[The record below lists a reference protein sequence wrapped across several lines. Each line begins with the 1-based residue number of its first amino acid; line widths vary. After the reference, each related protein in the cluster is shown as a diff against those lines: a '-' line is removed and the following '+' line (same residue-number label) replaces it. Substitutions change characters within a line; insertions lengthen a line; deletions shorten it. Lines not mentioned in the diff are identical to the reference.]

1 MDNYKIKLD
10 RRVLKQLGSQLY
22 GDTPSVIAELVANSY
37 DADANNVWITIDT
50 INNNVI
56 VEDDGKGMSA
66 TDINKS
72 FLNIGYDKRSNNG
85 LTDGGRKIMGR
96 KGIGKLATFSLT
108 NTVRVLSS
116 KNKKKAGCVLDFKKI
131 TEENGQP
138 IAVNPN
144 DFEFAFDRLSSK
156 GSGTRLELIGVKKKI
171 TVSYRFIVSKLIR
184 TFDVNDTDFSIH
196 IRKNSD
202 AFRTLARTELDYFS
216 IMDTIITIGQSFDK
230 KCKEVKNNPIPERY
244 KLISTYRDYIAAQP
258 PKSKRA
264 LSNLPYEIE
273 VENKNGDPVT
283 VDFTICGWIGTVSS
297 LPELRALENAHV
309 EFEEDEDKITINDNR
324 ISLYSRGKLG
334 EYDILSKIKNNRNSE
349 AYVIGELYVDIFEQ
363 DGLADMA
370 ISNRRGYEENDP
382 RYVEVIKIAKR
393 LLGYIVGQKDTVNK
407 RRKDDEEEAENEQI
421 KKKFWSNPQ
430 TREILNRH
438 LSDDEKQAVQNENLQ
453 FTRAVSGG
461 RKTKKIFISHKEC
474 HKLYGDFIVAV
485 LEKYG
490 VDVKSTVI
498 FTADRRLGVPQGQDI
513 YDYLKDCFRE
523 DLMVIFLFSKAF
535 YDSNIC
541 ISEAGAAWATNQN
554 CLNVII
560 DIGFGDIDRP
570 SNNALSSIKFKN
582 IHSDEQ
588 ITTLEEF
595 FKAIITVGLDMECDS
610 QKLTSALNSVLSYPQ
625 YADEHIDNPSIFY
638 PTRKFLPSPTCK
650 KCKNQ
655 MHLGMKNG
663 KVKYLCSN
671 VSCKESMEV
680 QIE

>member
-1 MDNYKIKLD
+1 
-10 RRVLKQLGSQLY
+10 
-22 GDTPSVIAELVANSY
+22 
-37 DADANNVWITIDT
+37 
-50 INNNVI
+50 
-56 VEDDGKGMSA
+56 
-66 TDINKS
+66 
-72 FLNIGYDKRSNNG
+72 
-85 LTDGGRKIMGR
+85 
-96 KGIGKLATFSLT
+96 
-108 NTVRVLSS
+108 
-116 KNKKKAGCVLDFKKI
+116 
-131 TEENGQP
+131 
-138 IAVNPN
+138 
-144 DFEFAFDRLSSK
+144 
-156 GSGTRLELIGVKKKI
+156 
-171 TVSYRFIVSKLIR
+171 
-184 TFDVNDTDFSIH
+184 
-196 IRKNSD
+196 
-202 AFRTLARTELDYFS
+202 
-216 IMDTIITIGQSFDK
+216 
-230 KCKEVKNNPIPERY
+230 
-244 KLISTYRDYIAAQP
+244 
-258 PKSKRA
+258 
-264 LSNLPYEIE
+264 
-273 VENKNGDPVT
+273 
-283 VDFTICGWIGTVSS
+283 
-297 LPELRALENAHV
+297 
-309 EFEEDEDKITINDNR
+309 
-324 ISLYSRGKLG
+324 
-334 EYDILSKIKNNRNSE
+334 
-349 AYVIGELYVDIFEQ
+349 
-363 DGLADMA
+363 MA

-407 RRKDDEEEAENEQI
+407 RRKDDEEDAENEQI
-421 KKKFWSNPQ
+421 KKKLWSNPQ
-430 TREILNRH
+430 PREILKRH

-625 YADEHIDNPSIFY
+625 YADEHIDNPAIFY

>member
-1 MDNYKIKLD
+1 MDNYEIKLD

-66 TDINKS
+66 TDINDS
-72 FLNIGYDKRSNNG
+72 FLNIGYDKRSDNG
-85 LTDGGRKIMGR
+85 LTDKGRKIMGR

-116 KNKKKAGCVLDFKKI
+116 KDNTKAGCLLDFKKI
-131 TEENGQP
+131 TEDNADP
-138 IAVNPN
+138 DAINPSEIV
-144 DFEFAFDRLSSK
+144 FERKRLSKK
-156 GSGTRLELIGVKKKI
+156 GTGTRLELIGVKKKI
-171 TVSYRFIVSKLIR
+171 TVSFRFIVSKLLR
-184 TFDVNDTDFSIH
+184 TFDVNDAKFSIH
-196 IRKNSD
+196 IRKNNEQYL
-202 AFRTLARTELDYFS
+202 TLVRSELDYFS
-216 IMDTIITIGQSFDK
+216 IMDTIITIGKDFTSK
-230 KCKEVKNNPIPERY
+230 LESVKNNSIPKQY
-244 KLISTYRDYIAAQP
+244 KSITTYDEYIAAQP
-258 PKSKRA
+258 ARGRNL
-264 LSNLPYEIE
+264 LSAFPYQIE
-273 VENKNGDPVT
+273 VEDKDGNAVNIE
-283 VDFTICGWIGTVSS
+283 FAISGWIGTVNN
-297 LPELRALENAHV
+297 LPDLRLLEK
-309 EFEEDEDKITINDNR
+309 ETDSEDDEDKITINDNR

-382 RYVEVIKIAKR
+382 RYIEVVKIAKR
-393 LLGYIVGQKDTVNK
+393 LLGYIVGQKDTVSK
-407 RRKDDEEEAENEQI
+407 RRKDDEQEAENDQI

-438 LSDDEKQAVQNENLQ
+438 LSDDEKQMVQSENLQ
-453 FTRAVSGG
+453 FARAVSGG
-461 RKTKKIFISHKEC
+461 RKTKKVFISHKES
-474 HKLYGDFIVAV
+474 HKLYGDFIVSV

-570 SNNALSSIKFKN
+570 SNNALSSIRFKN
-582 IHSDEQ
+582 IHSNEQ
-588 ITTLEEF
+588 ITTLKEF
-595 FKAIITVGLDMECDS
+595 FKTIITVGLDMEYDDK
-610 QKLTSALNSVLSYPQ
+610 KLTVALNSALSCPKF
-625 YADEHIDNPSIFY
+625 ADEHIDNPVVFY
-638 PTRKFLPSPTCK
+638 PTRKFLPSPICK

-655 MHLGMKNG
+655 MYLGIKNG
-663 KVKYLCSN
+663 RVKYLCSN
-671 VSCKESMEV
+671 VSCKESIEV
-680 QIE
+680 QIK